1 MAHLDD
7 NARTGLHA
15 LALGALL
22 IGVPVLI
29 VQVIDA
35 WQTLPVTTD
44 AHLLHIFRNGY
55 LLPPDGPQLTLSGA
69 SRMERVGLAAV
80 SAVLA
85 GTMAT
90 LACAPL
96 RRNLPHWAVGRWTA
110 GIALLVLVWSAL
122 ALPVEAT
129 RVETGRIVRLSRTAI
144 LGELA
149 LPFTATTTVLDTPQR
164 SWERTEGPDG
174 RSVLLLRVGAQRLP
188 VASTRADH
196 AAVDAALAHL
206 NREH

>member
-1 MAHLDD
+1 MAHFDD

-22 IGVPVLI
+22 IGVPVLV
-29 VQVIDA
+29 VQLIDA

-44 AHLLHIFRNGY
+44 AHLLQIFRNGY
-55 LLPPDGPQLTLSGA
+55 LLPPDGPQFTLSGA
-69 SRMERVGLAAV
+69 TRMERVGLAAAV
-80 SAVLA
+80 AVLA
-85 GTMAT
+85 GTLAT

-96 RRNLPHWAVGRWTA
+96 RRHLPHWAVGRWTA

-129 RVETGRIVRLSRTAI
+129 RVEAGRIVRLSRTAI

-149 LPFTATTTVLDTPQR
+149 LPFTGTSHVLDTPQR
-164 SWERTEGPDG
+164 SWEREEGPDG
-174 RSVLLLRVGAQRLP
+174 RSVLLVRVGAQRLP

-196 AAVDAALAHL
+196 TAVEAALAFL
-206 NREH
+206 NSGY